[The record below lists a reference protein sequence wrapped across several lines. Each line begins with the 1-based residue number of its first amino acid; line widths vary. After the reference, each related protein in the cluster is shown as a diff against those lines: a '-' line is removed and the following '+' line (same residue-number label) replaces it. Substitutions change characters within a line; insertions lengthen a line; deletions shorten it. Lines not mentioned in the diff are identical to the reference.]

1 MIIIISLLGQWIEIT
16 LVVVE
21 LLVELLQEQILLQQ
35 DIIVV
40 VVIVVV
46 VVIILVEDLQ
56 LDRYLWIIQ
65 FNILIIKW
73 KNSNLEVI
81 NGVNKNWQP
90 TINNQQQINK

>member
-21 LLVELLQEQILLQQ
+21 LLQEQILLQQ
-35 DIIVV
+35 DII
-40 VVIVVV
+40 VV

>member
-35 DIIVV
+35 DII
-40 VVIVVV
+40 VV

-90 TINNQQQINK
+90 TINNQQQINN

>member
-35 DIIVV
+35 DII
-40 VVIVVV
+40 VV

>member
-21 LLVELLQEQILLQQ
+21 LLQEQILLQQ
-35 DIIVV
+35 DII
-40 VVIVVV
+40 VV

-90 TINNQQQINK
+90 TINNQQQINN